1 MLYFF
6 QVFEK
11 ALDEPKYSSMYAQLC
26 KRLAENAPN
35 FDPPDKPCTFRRLL
49 LNKCRDEFE
58 NRAQLCS
65 QMERKAAAMASA
77 NGGPGGA
84 GDTDIEDAR

>member
-1 MLYFF
+1 
-6 QVFEK
+6 
-11 ALDEPKYSSMYAQLC
+11 MYAQLC

-58 NRAQLCS
+58 NRAQIAVQYEKLANAAGNAGVGALTGPKVRERNELCWW
-65 QMERKAAAMASA
+65 RKK
-77 NGGPGGA
+77 
-84 GDTDIEDAR
+84 EC

>member
-1 MLYFF
+1 
-6 QVFEK
+6 
-11 ALDEPKYSSMYAQLC
+11 MYAQLC

-58 NRAQLCS
+58 NRAQIAAHYEKLAN
-65 QMERKAAAMASA
+65 AAAVAA
-77 NGGPGGA
+77 GGGLPGSQVISSNIVRV
-84 GDTDIEDAR
+84 IE